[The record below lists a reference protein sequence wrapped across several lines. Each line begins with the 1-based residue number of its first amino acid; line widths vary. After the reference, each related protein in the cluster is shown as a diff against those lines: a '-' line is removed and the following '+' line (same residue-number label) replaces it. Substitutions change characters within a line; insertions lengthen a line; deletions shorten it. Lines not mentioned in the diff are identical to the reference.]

1 MNLTGRVVE
10 YLENGKFICA
20 YVYEDIGTRLHILNQ
35 NSRELNLPSS
45 RIIHCNH
52 DTVASDLSRGEML
65 TLLQKTAKQ
74 REKLAAAT
82 PLDEVW
88 ELASEKPE
96 EIFTVDFLAS
106 LYWGSDP
113 SNNQA
118 AAFLRAVIANRLFF
132 KYKSGKIHVHSP
144 EMVAKSKLN
153 QEVEKEQDEFINFH
167 AKIIEQI
174 WHDGK
179 MPDSQEAGEKVLQI
193 LGEYYLYGKDA
204 PEHGLACK
212 LIKKT
217 HLHGP
222 HDIFHLLVKAGIW
235 DRDENIPVHRYN
247 IPTSFSEN
255 ARAEMLQIELSSGAE
270 IPLGGRQDFREIHL
284 ITIDGADTRDF
295 DDALHL
301 EKQGENFLVGVHIS
315 DVGYYVKP
323 GTFLFNEALQ
333 RGTSIYFPEESLP
346 MLPQSLAEGKLS
358 LIKGQERPTLSFL
371 VLLSPVGEIIRFS
384 VVHGVAT
391 VKQQIT
397 YSEADRL
404 IKQDEKLAT
413 LATISKLL
421 RQRRVNNGA
430 LLLPM
435 PELQIRINRDETIT
449 ISRSAVDTPSRV
461 LIAEFMILAN
471 TLAAQF
477 VAEREAPG
485 LYRCQMEPRQRIIDG
500 FEKDTLKILQQR
512 KRLSPMSLLTTP
524 KIHSGVGAPQYTTVT
539 SPIRRMLDLVMQLQI
554 SNLVNGKGIYFTKND
569 MKRFGNTI
577 LTNVEKANQ
586 VKYLRQRYWILKH
599 LAQKSGERIPALVI
613 DCGPKRVHIF
623 LEEYLLDADLPL
635 KPSFRV
641 TAGDTIMVKIS
652 KVDPLGNI
660 LKLDW

>member
-1 MNLTGRVVE
+1 
-10 YLENGKFICA
+10 
-20 YVYEDIGTRLHILNQ
+20 
-35 NSRELNLPSS
+35 
-45 RIIHCNH
+45 
-52 DTVASDLSRGEML
+52 
-65 TLLQKTAKQ
+65 
-74 REKLAAAT
+74 
-82 PLDEVW
+82 
-88 ELASEKPE
+88 
-96 EIFTVDFLAS
+96 
-106 LYWGSDP
+106 
-113 SNNQA
+113 
-118 AAFLRAVIANRLFF
+118 
-132 KYKSGKIHVHSP
+132 
-144 EMVAKSKLN
+144 
-153 QEVEKEQDEFINFH
+153 
-167 AKIIEQI
+167 
-174 WHDGK
+174 
-179 MPDSQEAGEKVLQI
+179 
-193 LGEYYLYGKDA
+193 
-204 PEHGLACK
+204 
-212 LIKKT
+212 
-217 HLHGP
+217 
-222 HDIFHLLVKAGIW
+222 
-235 DRDENIPVHRYN
+235 
-247 IPTSFSEN
+247 
-255 ARAEMLQIELSSGAE
+255 MLQIELSSGAE